1 MPDLTTTLTDYLD
14 FELAFIVAYKLDT
27 YSEDVASQVREE
39 VASRNLSPEKLD
51 ALVQEKLKTEINDHQ
66 QKICPRCSSQKIVTN
81 KEEFHG
87 NNKAFGLDSGKPLTF
102 IEYKLCGVCGWNF
115 LVDETREEKNE
126 RRTSVFLSIVLFILI
141 VLLMTYVIEWA
152 TS

>member
-66 QKICPRCSSQKIVTN
+66 QKICPRCSSQKIETN
-81 KEEFHG
+81 KEEFHA
-87 NNKAFGLDSGKPLTF
+87 NNKPFGLD
-102 IEYKLCGVCGWNF
+102 
-115 LVDETREEKNE
+115 
-126 RRTSVFLSIVLFILI
+126 
-141 VLLMTYVIEWA
+141 
-152 TS
+152 